1 MDGIGGTLKD
11 SVYWGVMSE
20 KCVIDTPKQFLENAE
35 ISIKEITSLLFPK
48 EEVLKEPEDIE
59 ISPRITDTLQI
70 HMVKLYFDNRKVC
83 FLEFYHLAT
92 DNEPIFTNF
101 TAKEDV
107 AIKTMPLVKIA
118 VDSAGKIICS
128 TKNGSGARYI
138 KYGMTDS
145 VFTCKIDI

>member
-59 ISPRITDTLQI
+59 ISPRLTDTLQI
-70 HMVKLYFDNRKVC
+70 HMVKRFFNIRTVW

-92 DNEPIFTNF
+92 DNKPFFTQFYGEGGCAHQNNAF
-101 TAKEDV
+101 GENHCGFC
-107 AIKTMPLVKIA
+107 
-118 VDSAGKIICS
+118 GKDYS
-128 TKNGSGARYI
+128 PNE
-138 KYGMTDS
+138 
-145 VFTCKIDI
+145 

>member
-11 SVYWGVMSE
+11 SAYWGVMSE

-70 HMVKLYFDNRKVC
+70 HMVKLYFDNRKIC

-92 DNEPIFTNF
+92 DNEPIFTQFYGQGGCGHQNNAF
-101 TAKEDV
+101 SENRCGFCRKDYLLNKEWLWC
-107 AIKTMPLVKIA
+107 PLYKVWL
-118 VDSAGKIICS
+118 D
-128 TKNGSGARYI
+128 R
-138 KYGMTDS
+138 
-145 VFTCKIDI
+145 